1 MLHLRVGTRGDKL
14 YKSIRSKNSMV
25 TVKRTSF
32 LLVFDV
38 RVREEQ
44 ELYMQRVEPYS
55 FGVFV
60 PYFSWDAILVSYR

>member
-1 MLHLRVGTRGDKL
+1 
-14 YKSIRSKNSMV
+14 MV